1 MLFDGFK
8 LTPRGEQLLEI
19 KALDQIKFGKVI
31 IKAAEDGD
39 NIKAA
44 DAPSNM
50 ANVSACVVGVQSVA
64 KSQQLNIRIH
74 ANKDG
79 IANLKGKLRMIIFA
93 NEAITAATDPTT
105 EITKYSAHEE
115 QDAMVFGYVDSVESD
130 ATGGDSTSATGIVFD
145 AVVTVKGTAK
155 SRCNLL
161 DVMRCPYLMNGAV
174 SNADLKRHNL
184 ADESISA
191 HDETKEAVVAV
202 ASMEERVTPEAPAPA
217 PKP

>member
-1 MLFDGFK
+1 MLFDGLK

-19 KALDQIKFGKVI
+19 KSLDQIKFGKVI
-31 IKAAEDGD
+31 IKAAEASD
-39 NIKAA
+39 NIKTAG
-44 DAPSNM
+44 APSNM
-50 ANVSACVVGVQSVA
+50 DNVSACVVGVQSVA

-93 NEAITAATDPTT
+93 NEAITAAIDLTT
-105 EITKYSAHEE
+105 GITKYSAHEE

-130 ATGGDSTSATGIVFD
+130 ETGGDSTSTTGIVFD

-174 SNADLKRHNL
+174 GNADLKRHNL
-184 ADESISA
+184 ADESISE
-191 HDETKEAVVAV
+191 HDATKEAVVAV
-202 ASMEERVTPEAPAPA
+202 ASMEERVTP
-217 PKP
+217 